1 MIAVLQRVTTGR
13 VKIGDRVTGDIG
25 NGLVILLGVHRD
37 DKEEDINF
45 LTDKIIG
52 LRIFNDNNSKM
63 NISLQDVKG
72 SVLVI
77 SQFTLCGDWRKGRR
91 PSFTKAADTDKGKLL
106 YNGFIDAVRNR
117 GINVKTGE
125 FGAEMDV
132 SLVNSGPVTFV
143 LDTHDR

>member
-1 MIAVLQRVTTGR
+1 MIAVLQRVTTGK
-13 VKIGDRVTGDIG
+13 VKIGDRIVGDID

-37 DKEEDINF
+37 DKEEDIIF
-45 LTDKIIG
+45 LADKVIG
-52 LRIFNDNNSKM
+52 LRIFNDNNGKM
-63 NISLQDVKG
+63 NISLQDAEG

-91 PSFTKAADTDKGKLL
+91 PSFTKAADPDKGKLL
-106 YNGFIDAVRNR
+106 YDGFIDALRSR
-117 GINVKTGE
+117 GINVETGE
-125 FGAEMDV
+125 FGAAMEV

>member
-1 MIAVLQRVTTGR
+1 MIAVLQRVTTGK
-13 VKIGDRVTGDIG
+13 VKIGDRIVGDID

-37 DKEEDINF
+37 DKEEDIIF
-45 LTDKIIG
+45 LADKVIG
-52 LRIFNDNNSKM
+52 LRIFNDNNGKM
-63 NISLQDVKG
+63 NISLQDAEG

-91 PSFTKAADTDKGKLL
+91 PSFTKAADPDKGKLL

-117 GINVKTGE
+117 GINVETGE
-125 FGAEMDV
+125 FGAAMDV